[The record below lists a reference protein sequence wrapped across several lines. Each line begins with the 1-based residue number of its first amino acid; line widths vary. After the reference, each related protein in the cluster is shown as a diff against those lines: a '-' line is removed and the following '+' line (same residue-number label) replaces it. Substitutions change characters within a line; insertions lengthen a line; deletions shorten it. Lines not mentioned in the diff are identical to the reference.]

1 MNLNKNNYVTKT
13 NLRKADDKITFR
25 SSSQLIDTFMAQLCH
40 GSFWSLASQGILHQT
55 FARRKLRKFY
65 IPIIVIM

>member
-1 MNLNKNNYVTKT
+1 M
-13 NLRKADDKITFR
+13 R

-40 GSFWSLASQGILHQT
+40 GSFWSFASQGILHQT